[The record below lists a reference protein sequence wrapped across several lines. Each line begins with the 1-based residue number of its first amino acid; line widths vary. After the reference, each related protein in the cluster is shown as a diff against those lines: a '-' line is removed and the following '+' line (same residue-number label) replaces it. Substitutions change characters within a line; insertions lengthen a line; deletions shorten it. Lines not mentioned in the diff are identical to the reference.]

1 MEEQDRGGL
10 TVPRDRLVL
19 FSYYCYIAFCIQQ
32 NIAGTCHKKYMD
44 YFSEINHY
52 VEFIP
57 RDTTK
62 VCSILS
68 NTFLNNWSKK
78 QNEDTRS
85 KNNDMI
91 KRTKLSV

>member
-1 MEEQDRGGL
+1 
-10 TVPRDRLVL
+10 
-19 FSYYCYIAFCIQQ
+19 
-32 NIAGTCHKKYMD
+32 MD
-44 YFSEINHY
+44 YFSEINDF

-78 QNEDTRS
+78 QKEHRKILFHSIVPILVLTMGWKEIAMWTPFLIASRYT
-85 KNNDMI
+85 DMW
-91 KRTKLSV
+91 TQCQET